1 MFGDTQNLNRD
12 CSQKVYSKAAK
23 AELERDYDRA
33 FQLYLKAADG
43 FLHLDS
49 TTSDTSIRAACKTE
63 AGKALDR
70 AEKIKAIKRDLTP
83 VLVDPLSPRTC
94 FAMLFVS
101 MC

>member
-1 MFGDTQNLNRD
+1 M
-12 CSQKVYSKAAK
+12 KVYSKAAK